1 MYWQYHKGGRD
12 ISELSQ
18 WGSLITGCICSDACQ
33 IFHQLMI
40 LHYAIA
46 VEAKDFPASQ
56 SFVGGINRECII
68 VKQA

>member
-1 MYWQYHKGGRD
+1 
-12 ISELSQ
+12 LS
-18 WGSLITGCICSDACQ
+18 LR
-33 IFHQLMI
+33 QLAKCWETAEMI